1 MDKTE
6 LMKLATG
13 IKRSAT
19 GGPLLE
25 LSSAV
30 VEYLGKPVE
39 VSPVDARKAYRAYM
53 KDYMA
58 KRRAK
63 KKERAPKVV
72 KIESKG
78 DMD

>member
-1 MDKTE
+1 MDNTE

-63 KKERAPKVV
+63 KKDRVPKVV
-72 KIESKG
+72 RG
-78 DMD
+78 DEMGEG

>member
-63 KKERAPKVV
+63 KKDRVLKVV
-72 KIESKG
+72 RG
-78 DMD
+78 DEMGEG